1 MGRRVGGVDA
11 DPREAARQIGVA
23 LQRGIFVIIQAGAAQ
38 AFIVQLVTQRLD
50 QVQVAAGIGAEPDNV
65 AGIGR
70 YFRLEQDH
78 VKHAQHRG

>member
-1 MGRRVGGVDA
+1 MGLRVGGVDA

-50 QVQVAAGIGAEPDNV
+50 EVQVAAGIGAEPDNV

>member
-1 MGRRVGGVDA
+1 LVVKA
-11 DPREAARQIGVA
+11 NSREAARQIGVA
-23 LQRGIFVIIQAGAAQ
+23 LQRGVFVIIQAGAAQ